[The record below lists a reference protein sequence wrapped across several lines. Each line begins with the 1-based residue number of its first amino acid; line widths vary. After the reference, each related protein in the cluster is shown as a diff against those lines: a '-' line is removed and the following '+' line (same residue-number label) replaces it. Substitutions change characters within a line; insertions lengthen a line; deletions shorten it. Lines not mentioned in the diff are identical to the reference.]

1 MIITF
6 ILSPCPTC
14 LSRFLDSFLLI
25 DPPLLPPPISSGR
38 RRSTSQLHPLPT
50 YFPSPELRPPGRC
63 PPPPL
68 LASTARSAPRT
79 ACLRLPSYYAPFA
92 PPRCLPRPAPRSLL
106 APGGS
111 PVAGLYSPLVSL
123 LPPRVLRRLLSYFGS
138 WLLWVSILREDEGPG
153 RLHPLAVA
161 RPSPCPSAICPR
173 RRRQSTRTP
182 PPPLPP
188 SRLDP
193 IPVGKVGGA

>member
-25 DPPLLPPPISSGR
+25 DSPLLPPPISSGR

-92 PPRCLPRPAPRSLL
+92 PPPAASLGLHPGSYRPLGVRPSRVYIHPLCPSSLPVFCAASCHILGLGFFGCPFCVRMRVQGASTPWQSLAPAPAPLL
-106 APGGS
+106 H
-111 PVAGLYSPLVSL
+111 VHAGAVSL
-123 LPPRVLRRLLSYFGS
+123 
-138 WLLWVSILREDEGPG
+138 PG
-153 RLHPLAVA
+153 
-161 RPSPCPSAICPR
+161 
-173 RRRQSTRTP
+173 P
-182 PPPLPP
+182 PPPP
-188 SRLDP
+188 SP
-193 IPVGKVGGA
+193 S